1 MCTFSQIFP
10 LPLKFPSNMSRS
22 QTSIGNPFLSHSPA
36 DCFFLSPVNSVDKVL
51 LPCYGNLPYYPI
63 VSPVGFFT
71 FPSFPPSLTLTHSPH
86 THQLALSLSAQM
98 IPTSLPHV
106 SCPVIG
112 PQHSSSRPFQPIQT
126 ALSQAGRRRCLQI
139 PMRDS
144 FSHLHVTS
152 CDAFRRGL

>member
-1 MCTFSQIFP
+1 
-10 LPLKFPSNMSRS
+10 MSRS
-22 QTSIGNPFLSHSPA
+22 QTSIGNPFLSHLPA
-36 DCFFLSPVNSVDKVL
+36 DCFFLSPVNSVDKVPGL
-51 LPCYGNLPYYPI
+51 TTSPI
-63 VSPVGFFT
+63 IRLFHQLVSSPSPH
-71 FPSFPPSLTLTHSPH
+71 FPSHSLSLIPPH

-112 PQHSSSRPFQPIQT
+112 PQHCPSRPFQPIQT

>member
-1 MCTFSQIFP
+1 MCTFPQIFP

-36 DCFFLSPVNSVDKVL
+36 DCFFLSPVNSVDKVPGL
-51 LPCYGNLPYYPI
+51 ATSPI
-63 VSPVGFFT
+63 IQLFHQLVSS
-71 FPSFPPSLTLTHSPH
+71 PSPHFPPLSLSLIPLTHTSW
-86 THQLALSLSAQM
+86 LSLSAQM

-112 PQHSSSRPFQPIQT
+112 PQHCSSRPFQPIQT